1 MFFVLFSIHESLL
14 KMCKIFLIILKLNKR
29 VTRDT
34 EDGINAFRNDI
45 PKTEED
51 PGLKESANC
60 DFGIGTDVSMCK
72 WSNLNMSAFHWM
84 SSQGD
89 DSYWIGGP
97 QIDDNEK
104 NKQGIQKVS
113 ISIIM
118 FHQISLDVIKE
129 SPN

>member
-1 MFFVLFSIHESLL
+1 MSKIFSI
-14 KMCKIFLIILKLNKR
+14 ILQLNRR

-34 EDGINAFRNDI
+34 EDGINAFRNEI
-45 PKTEED
+45 PETEEH

-84 SSQGD
+84 SSRGD

-104 NKQGIQKVS
+104 NKQGIQK
-113 ISIIM
+113 
-118 FHQISLDVIKE
+118 FPYLSLCFIKFK
-129 SPN
+129 

>member
-1 MFFVLFSIHESLL
+1 M
-14 KMCKIFLIILKLNKR
+14 
-29 VTRDT
+29 TRDT
-34 EDGINAFRNDI
+34 EDGINAFRNKV

-84 SSQGD
+84 SSRGD

-104 NKQGIQKVS
+104 NKQGIEKVS
-113 ISIIM
+113 SFIIM
-118 FHQISLDVIKE
+118 FHQKNVPAFSDKG
-129 SPN
+129 

>member
-1 MFFVLFSIHESLL
+1 M
-14 KMCKIFLIILKLNKR
+14 
-29 VTRDT
+29 TRDT
-34 EDGINAFRNDI
+34 EDGINAFRNKV
-45 PKTEED
+45 PKTEEN

-84 SSQGD
+84 SSRGD

-104 NKQGIQKVS
+104 NKQGIEKVS
-113 ISIIM
+113 SVIIM
-118 FHQISLDVIKE
+118 FHQIYLLFRIKVKLMQ
-129 SPN
+129 SPL